1 MICPL
6 FIIGFFT
13 SLAGTLAGGGGLIG
27 MPAMM
32 LYGIPVHTIIAANKF
47 SNTISSFSSFFVLL
61 KGKNIHLKDAL
72 LIIPFAISGGMTGAL
87 FASMINERLMTVI
100 AVILLLCALGLQ
112 FLKKP
117 SLGKN
122 EANQIPK
129 KVYPLLF
136 GIGVYDGMFGP
147 GQATLNMQV
156 YFHQGFSYLKTI
168 AFTRFQTFLSCFG
181 AFVMYLGSGLVNW
194 HIALSLACGSILGA
208 QMSIR
213 IAKKIKASQA
223 IWIVRGITI
232 LIIGQL
238 IYSLL

>member
-1 MICPL
+1 MIWPL

-32 LYGIPVHTIIAANKF
+32 LYGLPVHTIIAANKF

-61 KGKNIHLKDAL
+61 KGKNIKLKDAL
-72 LIIPFAISGGMTGAL
+72 RIIPFSVFGGMTGAL
-87 FASMINERLMTVI
+87 FASMINEMVMTFI

-112 FLKKP
+112 FIKKP
-117 SLGKN
+117 SHEQN
-122 EANQIPK
+122 EAKQIPK
-129 KVYPLLF
+129 KIYPLLF

-156 YFHQGFSYLKTI
+156 YFQHGFSYLKTI

-181 AFVMYLGSGLVNW
+181 AFVMYLGSGLVHWN
-194 HIALSLACGSILGA
+194 IAFSLACGSILGA
-208 QMSIR
+208 QLSIR
-213 IAKKIKASQA
+213 IAKKIKASHA
-223 IWIVRGITI
+223 IWIVRCMTI

-238 IYSLL
+238 IYSLF